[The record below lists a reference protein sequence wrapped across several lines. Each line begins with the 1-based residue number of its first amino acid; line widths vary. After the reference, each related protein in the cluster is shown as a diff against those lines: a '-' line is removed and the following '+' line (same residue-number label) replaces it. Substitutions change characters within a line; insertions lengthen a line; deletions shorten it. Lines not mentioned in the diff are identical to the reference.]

1 MKNKARAFYIHG
13 GHTFRNNKDY
23 LNYLKNRE
31 ISIINK
37 KKWHEEFLKK
47 KLSRKFD
54 IIKLKMPKGDDA
66 KYNEW
71 KIHFERYLPF
81 LRSKD
86 ILIGSSLGGVF
97 LAKYLSE
104 NKLPKKILS
113 TYLICPPFDNSIK
126 GEDLF
131 GGFNLKK
138 DLSLLQKN
146 SKNLY
151 LMFSANDEVVPLD
164 HARKYKEKLPDAKT
178 IVYKNKNGHFRISR
192 FPEII
197 KLIKKDYKNN

>member
-1 MKNKARAFYIHG
+1 MKNKARVFYIHG
-13 GHTFRNNKDY
+13 GMTFKNNKDY

-47 KLSRKFD
+47 KLKKKFD
-54 IIKLKMPKGDDA
+54 IIKLRMPKGDDA

-81 LRSKD
+81 LRNKD
-86 ILIGSSLGGVF
+86 ILIGNSLGGIF

-104 NKLPKKILS
+104 NKLPKKALS
-113 TYLICPPFDNSIK
+113 LYLIAPPFDNSLE
-126 GEDLF
+126 GEDIV

-138 DLSLLQKN
+138 DLSLIEEN
-146 SKNLY
+146 CKNLY
-151 LMFSANDEVVPLD
+151 LMFSKDDDVVPLS
-164 HARKYKEKLPDAKT
+164 HAFKYKKKLSNAK
-178 IVYKNKNGHFRISR
+178 IIIYKNKNGHFRISK
-192 FPEII
+192 FPEIV
-197 KLIKKDYKNN
+197 KMIKKDIKK